1 MREIRFRIW
10 DTKTKRYLEKGHPDF
25 VNAWGFEDCKNRLAL
40 KAKSG
45 SLIFEQYTGFKD
57 QNGVDIY
64 EGDIIWLFG
73 IHLEVIW
80 SQDEGKFDIRNKD
93 FRAGAFI
100 FDKHT
105 VQHIEV
111 IGNIHENPELLE
123 AKL

>member
-1 MREIRFRIW
+1 MREFKFRLW
-10 DTKTKRYLEKGHPDF
+10 DENAKRWISRGESVEMAFSQNFPESISAKAEYYL
-25 VNAWGFEDCKNRLAL
+25 
-40 KAKSG
+40 
-45 SLIFEQYTGFKD
+45 EQYTGFKD
-57 QNGVDIY
+57 QKGVDIY